1 MQLLDFLNERS
12 VANLQTLQWYWAPS
26 SRRSSSKGELLRL
39 LRRQMLDGEQVR
51 RCFEDLEPVE
61 QDFLKVLLR
70 CRGYEG
76 EVSALMAKLPTRP
89 SAPGAARE
97 VIEDLRRRGFIRC
110 SAQKNWTGSERVVAR
125 MPQELGDCL
134 AETLN
139 LDIRSPETMLTLAG
153 RRAESPAPQPEPMAE
168 LLALDAIAQRLASL
182 PSEAMRRLAEVA
194 LRECGGVLPLE
205 QFPTHGVAIE
215 EVDGP
220 AWRRALEGRF
230 LGTFGHLSL
239 LDHGLG
245 DDHECLV
252 IYQEVVEA
260 FHAAAPPVEREP
272 EHIYSCS
279 LDFLTD
285 LLTLVDFVR
294 VSPSKLTSA
303 GRFFRAARNQL
314 AELSALHST
323 FFMDEDALL
332 SLKISVARHLGLVE
346 VGKDNRLRATA
357 GAAAWEALSPE
368 EQLRATLDAVL
379 EMMAPETLGQR
390 FFGLATVAMDL
401 AADLPS
407 QAWIPAESFWPR
419 VFSRHVLEVLEL
431 GAEGSRRAATAW
443 ERQEARPTLR
453 ALFDDARVPILKALN
468 CTGALDI
475 GTSGSRLVFRKGEVA
490 DVAIGSGS
498 LARASEPLLIV
509 NPDFEVIVFPEQ
521 GHLELVHRLCG
532 FCERGKREV
541 THHLKLT
548 RESVQR
554 GVLRGISAE
563 EMVATLRENS
573 RVPLSQNIE
582 YSVRNWAASVHPARI
597 QTLHVL
603 EFPTAEL
610 AETAMHL
617 PEVAPLVERRLS
629 PNVLVLRV
637 AELEPEAEDAL
648 KELGVHLL

>member
-12 VANLQTLQWYWAPS
+12 VANLQTLQWYWAPA

-70 CRGYEG
+70 CRDYEG
-76 EVSALMAKLPTRP
+76 EVGAVMAKLPARP

-110 SAQKNWTGSERVVAR
+110 SAQKNWTGGQTVVAQ

-139 LDIRSPETMLTLAG
+139 LDIRNPRAMLSLAC
-153 RRAESPAPQPEPMAE
+153 RRAELPAHERRPLEE
-168 LLALDAIAQRLASL
+168 LLAPDSIAERLASL
-182 PSEAMRRLAEVA
+182 PTEAMRRLADVA

-205 QFPTHGVAIE
+205 QFPTHSVAIE

-220 AWRRALEGRF
+220 AWRQALEDSL
-230 LGTFGHLSL
+230 LGTFGHLSM
-239 LDHGLG
+239 LDHELG
-245 DDHECLV
+245 DDHDCLV

-260 FHAAAPPVEREP
+260 FHAAAAPVEEEP
-272 EHIYSCS
+272 EHVYACS

-294 VSPSKLTSA
+294 ANASKLTSA
-303 GRFFRAARNQL
+303 GRLFRGARNEL

-346 VGKDNRLRATA
+346 VREDKRLHAA
-357 GAAAWEALSPE
+357 PDAAAWEAQAPE
-368 EQLRATLDAVL
+368 EQLRGVVNAIIEVV
-379 EMMAPETLGQR
+379 APESIEGR
-390 FFGLATVAMDL
+390 FFALAAIAMDL
-401 AADLPS
+401 LEKFPP
-407 QAWIPAESFWPR
+407 QAWLPAESFWPR
-419 VFSRHVLEVLEL
+419 VFSRHALDTVEL
-431 GAEGSRRAATAW
+431 GASGGPEVAVALTEGRPL
-443 ERQEARPTLR
+443 PTLR
-453 ALFDDARVPILKALN
+453 TLFEDARVPILKALN
-468 CTGALDI
+468 CLGALDI
-475 GTSGSRLVFRKGEVA
+475 GTIGSRLVFRRGEVA
-490 DVAIGSGS
+490 EAALAGKP
-498 LARASEPLLIV
+498 LARPSEPLLIV
-509 NPDFEVIVFPEQ
+509 NPDFEVIVFPEE
-521 GHLELVHRLCG
+521 GHLELGHRLCG

-554 GVLRGISAE
+554 GVLRGISAD
-563 EMVATLRENS
+563 EMIATLSENS

-582 YSVRNWAASVHPARI
+582 YSVRNWAASVHLARI
-597 QTLHVL
+597 QTLHIL
-603 EFPTAEL
+603 EFPTAAL

-617 PEVAPLVERRLS
+617 PEIAPVVERRLS